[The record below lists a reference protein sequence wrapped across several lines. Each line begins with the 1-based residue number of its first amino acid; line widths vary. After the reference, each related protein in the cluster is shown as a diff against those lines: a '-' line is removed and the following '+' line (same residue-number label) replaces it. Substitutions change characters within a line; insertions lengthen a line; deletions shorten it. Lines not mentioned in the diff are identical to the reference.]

1 MEAIIKELDKY
12 LLVSKEKQY
21 ESIKRWKLKNPEI
34 VKAHNL
40 KGMLKYLNNLTD
52 EEKKAYYKKLWSRRK
67 QKMEEDPEY
76 KQMMKE
82 KSRISNQKI
91 KERMEQDPEYKQ
103 KMNEKR
109 NIYAKKQY
117 AKNKSIKESNK
128 VNNESNDVI
137 TKEEVKD

>member
-40 KGMLKYLNNLTD
+40 KGMLKYFNNLTD

-103 KMNEKR
+103 KIIERRK
-109 NIYAKKQY
+109 IYAIKQSAKK
-117 AKNKSIKESNK
+117 K
-128 VNNESNDVI
+128 V
-137 TKEEVKD
+137 